1 MLINESIVFPPGGSK
16 MVPLPFPAA
25 SFFMCVSRLF
35 LRQSGRAA
43 ALWRECG
50 ARRSI
55 MILISSNQEP
65 SAQLKNSNHAHDGRA
80 ATTLPPRRHR
90 AAATAGDRNI
100 STYSDC
106 VECGAE

>member
-1 MLINESIVFPPGGSK
+1 
-16 MVPLPFPAA
+16 
-25 SFFMCVSRLF
+25 MCVSRLF

-43 ALWRECG
+43 ALWRGCG
-50 ARRSI
+50 ARPSI

-65 SAQLKNSNHAHDGRA
+65 SAQLKNSNHAHRDR
-80 ATTLPPRRHR
+80 R
-90 AAATAGDRNI
+90 AAAAAGDRNI